1 LVLTNKRELSY
12 KVGVGNALG
21 RASKKLPGRV
31 RKSGKA
37 GYVIR

>member
-1 LVLTNKRELSY
+1 MVRIGKSS
-12 KVGVGNALG
+12 G

-37 GYVIR
+37 GLVIGKKVTRPGK